1 MKVAGVWRY
10 VYRARVP
17 DQHGQVID
25 VYVSTRRD
33 IASAHRDEEEEA
45 PPREAEGP
53 QQFVHRWHVQ
63 GGLCRDEGV
72 DLEGQAELGRPE
84 DGGESAVEGSLDP
97 ADRVVTLRG
106 GPRR

>member
-33 IASAHRDEEEEA
+33 IASARKFFTTSLTAHRRS
-45 PPREAEGP
+45 PM
-53 QQFVHRWHVQ
+53 
-63 GGLCRDEGV
+63 
-72 DLEGQAELGRPE
+72 
-84 DGGESAVEGSLDP
+84 
-97 ADRVVTLRG
+97 
-106 GPRR
+106 